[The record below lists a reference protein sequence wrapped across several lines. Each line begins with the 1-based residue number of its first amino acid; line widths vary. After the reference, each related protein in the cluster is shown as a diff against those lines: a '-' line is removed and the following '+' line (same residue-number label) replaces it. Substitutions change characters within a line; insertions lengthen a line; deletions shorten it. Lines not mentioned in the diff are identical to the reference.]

1 MRKKKAPSLFQ
12 SVVKALSDSFNE
24 NQRKTSI
31 ERPII
36 PLSRNKCK
44 FWNCNRSI
52 RPGHFLCPEHY
63 EGWQDYE
70 IDKCPKCG
78 RYKDEEYDMCLDCR
92 RKTST
97 ARNSRIQKTP
107 NSNYRVEHSDK
118 WRNQNKG
125 DSKFF
130 VYILKFTDGKY
141 YVGHTDNL
149 RVRLAEHRDGK
160 TRSTANKKF
169 DMQYYEIFNN
179 RKDAEL
185 KEVELKI
192 LKDNNERKLRQIILD
207 FQDIQRELN

>member
-1 MRKKKAPSLFQ
+1 MRRKKSSGFFQNILNTLQDVLEEKQEKPRSKILKKPS
-12 SVVKALSDSFNE
+12 DW
-24 NQRKTSI
+24 
-31 ERPII
+31 
-36 PLSRNKCK
+36 NKCK
-44 FWNCNRSI
+44 YWNCNRSI
-52 RPGHFLCPEHY
+52 KTSHFLCPEHY
-63 EGWQDYE
+63 EEWQDYA

-78 RYKDEEYDMCLDCR
+78 RYKDEGYDLCLDCR
-92 RKTST
+92 RKMSSARIYRIKKTPTST
-97 ARNSRIQKTP
+97 
-107 NSNYRVEHSDK
+107 YRVEHSDK
-118 WRNQNKG
+118 WRNQNDS

-160 TRSTANKKF
+160 TRSTANKQF

-192 LKDNNERKLRQIILD
+192 LKDKNDRKLRQIILD